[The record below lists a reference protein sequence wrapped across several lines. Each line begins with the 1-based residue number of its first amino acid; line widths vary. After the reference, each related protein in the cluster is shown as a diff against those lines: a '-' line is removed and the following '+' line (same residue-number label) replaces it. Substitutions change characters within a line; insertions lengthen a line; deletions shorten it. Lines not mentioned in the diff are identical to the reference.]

1 MWTSSHKTLGTRLV
15 WTFSRVCLPLK
26 SVSLSPNFSTNVPII
41 FRSDWRAPRKV
52 NIQFKVSKDTVFG
65 CNIEK
70 LDLFAI
76 VYLEWSCTRQF
87 LWKMMRAQ
95 HLESRLLFKCQH
107 LPGILQQV
115 YLHVWTLKH
124 KRGKIHASAHVGGAL
139 GCCIGRW
146 LIATCLP
153 GPVFVPPRKET
164 RKRKRNR
171 KRKEFG
177 GGGEDQPRPP
187 ISYPEPAFPG
197 RAGNANFH
205 SHFPRGQEMLALG
218 TRLAYFQMP
227 NWHDIVLFRLWIIF
241 K

>member
-1 MWTSSHKTLGTRLV
+1 MFNTVLG
-15 WTFSRVCLPLK
+15 
-26 SVSLSPNFSTNVPII
+26 
-41 FRSDWRAPRKV
+41 
-52 NIQFKVSKDTVFG
+52 
-65 CNIEK
+65 
-70 LDLFAI
+70 
-76 VYLEWSCTRQF
+76 YTRQS
-87 LWKMMRAQ
+87 LWRMMRVQ
-95 HLESRLLFKCQH
+95 HLKSRLLFKCQH

-171 KRKEFG
+171 KRK
-177 GGGEDQPRPP
+177 
-187 ISYPEPAFPG
+187 AFPG